1 MRTRVFPA
9 GDATASSERDFNE
22 AVKHSWLKQRAR
34 LAGGAF
40 KEAPSGIVAVRSC
53 SGWEY
58 APGEWLEFS
67 EQETGGELECVCDYD
82 GLWRFDAVC
91 VCVREIVM

>member
-9 GDATASSERDFNE
+9 GDATASSERDFKE

-53 SGWEY
+53 SGWE
-58 APGEWLEFS
+58 FS

>member
-9 GDATASSERDFNE
+9 GDATASSERDFKE

-67 EQETGGELECVCDYD
+67 EQETGGELECLFLTKSILLGFPPFYPV
-82 GLWRFDAVC
+82 
-91 VCVREIVM
+91 

>member
-1 MRTRVFPA
+1 M
-9 GDATASSERDFNE
+9 
-22 AVKHSWLKQRAR
+22 
-34 LAGGAF
+34 
-40 KEAPSGIVAVRSC
+40 AVRSC